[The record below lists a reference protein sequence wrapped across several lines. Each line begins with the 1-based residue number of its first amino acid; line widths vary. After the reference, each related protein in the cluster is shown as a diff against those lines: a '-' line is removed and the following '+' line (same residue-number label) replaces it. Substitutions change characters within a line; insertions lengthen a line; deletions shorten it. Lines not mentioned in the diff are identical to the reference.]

1 MSVLAQ
7 DNTPRNFLTTLLRC
21 SCCSYVDVLFLLSCY
36 YVLIILLCYILVL
49 MYCYYHILITF
60 LLLLCYCLH
69 EIYKEVIITWT
80 TWLVGS
86 SLIQPIMTGQGLFLK
101 IVTG

>member
-1 MSVLAQ
+1 
-7 DNTPRNFLTTLLRC
+7 
-21 SCCSYVDVLFLLSCY
+21 
-36 YVLIILLCYILVL
+36 
-49 MYCYYHILITF
+49 MYCYYHILIMF
-60 LLLLCYCLH
+60 LLFLCLCYCLH

-86 SLIQPIMTGQGLFLK
+86 SLIQQIMTGQGLFLK